1 MFLKI
6 LKTTSPLTIVFFI
19 VFAFLFCCL
28 PIFNNSMSVI
38 YSHYYFSAS
47 AVFVLGLLLPLLQSV
62 GLNNLIYEKDVIKK
76 NSLVLAPVFLL
87 LGAPFVSQADGWI
100 ISFLLLFY
108 LNALFSSYQKDRPF
122 SESFNANFLLGTIAL
137 FYRDIL
143 LLFPLILVA
152 FLTFRN
158 MSWRSVFIAL
168 MGLALPIL
176 LYLVYT
182 FFLSLPFAFS
192 IPTYKFILPT
202 IPIINTLTYVE
213 IIWFSIVIII
223 LVLSF
228 LELFFWMYKKS
239 IRSRKSF
246 FIILAYFILLLFINI
261 DGSYFLA
268 LTPISIVVA
277 NFFVYS
283 KRKRLTEILFLLFL
297 LASVYYRIS
306 I

>member
-1 MFLKI
+1 MFLKN
-6 LKTTSPLTIVFFI
+6 LKTTSPLTIVFFVI
-19 VFAFLFCCL
+19 FAFLFCCL
-28 PIFNNSMSVI
+28 PIFNNSISVI

-47 AVFVLGLLLPLLQSV
+47 TVFVLGLLLPLLQSV

-87 LGAPFVSQADGWI
+87 LGTPFVSQVDGWI

-137 FYRDIL
+137 FDRDIL

-152 FLTFRN
+152 FLTFGN

-176 LYLVYT
+176 LYLV
-182 FFLSLPFAFS
+182 
-192 IPTYKFILPT
+192 
-202 IPIINTLTYVE
+202 INTLTYME

-246 FIILAYFILLLFINI
+246 FIILAYFILMLFIDI
-261 DGSYFLA
+261 DNSYYLL
-268 LTPISIVVA
+268 LTPISIIVA

-283 KRKRLTEILFLLFL
+283 KRKRLSEILFFLLL

-306 I
+306 F

>member
-1 MFLKI
+1 MFLKN
-6 LKTTSPLTIVFFI
+6 LKQTNPISIVFFM
-19 VFAFLFCCL
+19 VFAILFWCL
-28 PIFNNSMSVI
+28 PIFTNRLSDI
-38 YSHYYFSAS
+38 YPHTFFSATTI
-47 AVFVLGLLLPLLQSV
+47 FILGLFLPLLQSV

-87 LGAPFVSQADGWI
+87 LTTPFITQVDSWI
-100 ISFLLLFY
+100 ISFFLLFY

-122 SESFNANFLLGTIAL
+122 SESFNANFLLGTIVL
-137 FYRDIL
+137 FYSDIL
-143 LLFPLILVA
+143 LLFPLIIVA

-158 MSWRSVFIAL
+158 MSWRSIL
-168 MGLALPIL
+168 ISLIGLALPIL
-176 LYLVYT
+176 FYRIYT
-182 FFLSLPFAFS
+182 FIFGYSFVFNVPTFKLVSLSV
-192 IPTYKFILPT
+192 
-202 IPIINTLTYVE
+202 PIINTLSYAE
-213 IIWFSIVIII
+213 IIWYTVVMII
-223 LVLSF
+223 LLFSF
-228 LELFFWMYKKS
+228 LELVLWMYKKS

>member
-1 MFLKI
+1 MFLKN
-6 LKTTSPLTIVFFI
+6 LKTTNPLTIVFFVI
-19 VFAFLFCCL
+19 FAFLFCCL
-28 PIFNNSMSVI
+28 PIFNNSISVI

-47 AVFVLGLLLPLLQSV
+47 TVFVLGLLLPLLQSV

-87 LGAPFVSQADGWI
+87 LGAPFVSQVDGWI

-122 SESFNANFLLGTIAL
+122 SESFNANFLLGTIVL
-137 FYRDIL
+137 FYSDIL
-143 LLFPLILVA
+143 LLFPLIIVA

-158 MSWRSVFIAL
+158 MSWRSVLISL
-168 MGLALPIL
+168 IGLALPIL
-176 LYLVYT
+176 FYWIYT
-182 FFLSLPFAFS
+182 FIFGYSFVFNVPTFKFVSFS
-192 IPTYKFILPT
+192 V
-202 IPIINTLTYVE
+202 PIINTLSYAE
-213 IIWFSIVIII
+213 IIWYTVVMII
-223 LVLSF
+223 LLFSF
-228 LELFFWMYKKS
+228 LELVLWMYKKS

-306 I
+306 F